1 MCIFKVLHIFLN
13 SSNTN
18 AIDHECNG
26 VSVFLITFPSPQT
39 RMRFRCSFS
48 SLCSNN
54 IIVGKEQKRQK
65 RKERKLS
72 GRMIANKSRC
82 CCRRKSGA
90 FSAGGHGFCTH
101 NDHRSA
107 THGLGASMTNFL
119 SGQ

>member
-13 SSNTN
+13 TSNTN

-54 IIVGKEQKRQK
+54 RRERESRKDKKEK
-65 RKERKLS
+65 KE
-72 GRMIANKSRC
+72 NC
-82 CCRRKSGA
+82 
-90 FSAGGHGFCTH
+90 
-101 NDHRSA
+101 
-107 THGLGASMTNFL
+107 LGV
-119 SGQ
+119 